1 VLPNLCSLIKLR
13 VSRDRCQPFEITG
26 FPPDFNNLLFAQ
38 ICGQIRGA
46 SIQKL
51 QQGKPE
57 NSFAAY
63 PKTLFRFGIAGNQ
76 AQAGPEDSSKIKDR
90 LEALLFAET
99 LQGTLSPNANP
110 GKGSIG
116 GLLNLMPRAPAR
128 IQRKAQRHRFTCP
141 RLDLLYQ
148 SERDCARGEQ
158 KKLRAGDSRPA
169 PLPLPPEEMAARRAC
184 LSYYAPSAEYQ
195 ALECL
200 S

>member
-1 VLPNLCSLIKLR
+1 MLLNLGSLTKLR

-26 FPPDFNNLLFAQ
+26 FPPDFNSLLSLKYAGRLGEPQ
-38 ICGQIRGA
+38 SRNCNKANRRTLLQRIGKRSSTLDPPEIRRR
-46 SIQKL
+46 
-51 QQGKPE
+51 PE
-57 NSFAAY
+57 R
-63 PKTLFRFGIAGNQ
+63 KKVQ
-76 AQAGPEDSSKIKDR
+76 KIKDR

-148 SERDCARGEQ
+148 SERDCARGE
-158 KKLRAGDSRPA
+158 
-169 PLPLPPEEMAARRAC
+169 
-184 LSYYAPSAEYQ
+184 
-195 ALECL
+195 
-200 S
+200 